1 MCGPIG
7 SIQYLR
13 IGDTSFAPLRGK
25 MVRANKSRFDAG
37 DAAMLTFLLDKQDSL
52 QRWQPD
58 PSVSGA
64 KSRISLQANRRCRA
78 EHPALQTAIPS
89 QSTYRDIELAN
100 SCLVSQFPSR
110 KFGTTSAR
118 ESQVRWSVFKE
129 RQFTDSRNIRTLRFA
144 HCVRSRTTWSSLA
157 HKPCRS
163 HT

>member
-7 SIQYLR
+7 SIHHHR

-37 DAAMLTFLLDKQDSL
+37 DAAMLTFLLDKRGSL
-52 QRWQPD
+52 QRWQPG
-58 PSVSGA
+58 PSGSGA
-64 KSRISLQANRRCRA
+64 KPWISLQANRRCGA
-78 EHPALQTAIPS
+78 EQPSPQTAIPS
-89 QSTYRDIELAN
+89 QSAYRDIELAN
-100 SCLVSQFPSR
+100 SCLVSQFPSH
-110 KFGTTSAR
+110 KFGTASAR
-118 ESQVRWSVFKE
+118 TSQVRWSVFKK
-129 RQFTDSRNIRTLRFA
+129 RQFTDARNVRTLRFA